1 MFQNQEETWA
11 RVLES
16 KYGGWRSL
24 DGASRAS
31 TESSWW
37 RDLKIVN
44 QSMNQGQQ
52 LNRLILWRVGC
63 GDKFKFWEDRWIGG
77 DNCLADK
84 YPRLYTISAQKHH
97 FIHQIGAAKEGGWE
111 WNLQWRRPLFDSEI
125 DMAVAF
131 LQQLEGFTIRPE
143 LSDQWKW
150 AAEPSGCY
158 STKSAYKAI
167 HHVTVGEEQDGKF
180 KELWKLR
187 VPLKVAIFAWRL
199 IQDKLPTK
207 ANLRKKRVELQEYLC
222 PLCRSVEETAS
233 HLFFHCS
240 KVSPLWWESQ
250 SWVNMMGAIH

>member
-1 MFQNQEETWA
+1 MPKELGGLGVKDIISFNTSLLGKWKWEMFQNQEETWS

-24 DGASRAS
+24 DGASRVS
-31 TESSWW
+31 TESLWW

-44 QSMNQGQQ
+44 QSLNQGHQ

-77 DNCLADK
+77 DKSLARK
-84 YPRLYTISAQKHH
+84 YPRLYTISAQQHQ
-97 FIHQIGAAKEGGWE
+97 FIHQIGAVKEGGWE
-111 WNLQWRRPLFDSEI
+111 WHFKWRRLLFDSEI
-125 DMAVAF
+125 GMAVAF
-131 LQQLEGFTIRPE
+131 LQQLEGFTIRSE
-143 LSDQWKW
+143 INDHWKW
-150 AAEPSGCY
+150 AAKPSGCY

-167 HHVTVGEEQDGKF
+167 HHVTMEDGQDGKF

-207 ANLRKKRVELQEYLC
+207 VNLKKKRVELQE
-222 PLCRSVEETAS
+222 
-233 HLFFHCS
+233 
-240 KVSPLWWESQ
+240 
-250 SWVNMMGAIH
+250 